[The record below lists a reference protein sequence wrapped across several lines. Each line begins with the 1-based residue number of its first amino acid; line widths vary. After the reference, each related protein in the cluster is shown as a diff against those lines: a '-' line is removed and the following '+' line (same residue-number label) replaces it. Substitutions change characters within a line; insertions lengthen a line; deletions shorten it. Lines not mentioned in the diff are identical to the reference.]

1 MAEVKR
7 IPVLGEAAR
16 SRDFQSGVVFP
27 LAEVRKKMA
36 GEACLFADIADMFA
50 AVLRSYLLAV
60 LRALPA
66 FVVARP
72 DTVPDTGFGTAR
84 VIAPDTG
91 ADILRAPA
99 LRIASETRAALGAS
113 RPVGNL
119 LDPASALHPAEIRF
133 RADAP
138 RLLVAP

>member
-1 MAEVKR
+1 MGLTSAPVDGPMEVVPKTAGAVHFR
-7 IPVLGEAAR
+7 W
-16 SRDFQSGVVFP
+16 FQLWVAFP

-60 LRALPA
+60 LRSLPA

-84 VIAPDTG
+84 GTAPRIVSDIPRLIALG
-91 ADILRAPA
+91 
-99 LRIASETRAALGAS
+99 IAFETRATSCAFRPIGNPLG
-113 RPVGNL
+113 
-119 LDPASALHPAEIRF
+119 
-133 RADAP
+133 
-138 RLLVAP
+138 

>member
-1 MAEVKR
+1 M
-7 IPVLGEAAR
+7 EAVPKTAGAVHFR
-16 SRDFQSGVVFP
+16 WFQLLVAFP
-27 LAEVRKKMA
+27 LAEARKKMA

-60 LRALPA
+60 LRSLPA

-72 DTVPDTGFGTAR
+72 DTVPDTGFGTLR

-99 LRIASETRAALGAS
+99 LRIASETRAASCAFHPIGS
-113 RPVGNL
+113 P
-119 LDPASALHPAEIRF
+119 LDSAFA
-133 RADAP
+133 
-138 RLLVAP
+138 V

>member
-1 MAEVKR
+1 M
-7 IPVLGEAAR
+7 EAVPKTAGAVHFR
-16 SRDFQSGVVFP
+16 WFQLWVAFP

-138 RLLVAP
+138 RLLVAPPAL